1 MPLVTLA
8 PMALEIYHHDLTNRV
23 TTSWLLRTFG
33 ERQMMAELI
42 ARRGLTSP
50 LINKDFRVCH
60 LLLARGEF
68 VSVHL
73 NYQTCARAQII

>member
-1 MPLVTLA
+1 VAKAEIRAIPVWQADENLVCQRA
-8 PMALEIYHHDLTNRV
+8 GRRENDFASSI
-23 TTSWLLRTFG
+23 TFD
-33 ERQMMAELI
+33 ERLMIAELI

-68 VSVHL
+68 ASVHL
-73 NYQTCARAQII
+73 NHQK